1 MGAVATWSRE
11 VTIVHLQRSDLDQRK
26 VAHRPQRVDSSRS
39 RRKGCLSD
47 HDIAIWQQVYPYLP
61 DLYVYL
67 GRQSLQHC
75 DKEDIL
81 QETMLRI
88 WARSR
93 CEEIVHPKSY
103 LFQVAKSVLI
113 DRARRASVRQGKS
126 HCALEVWHEPVD
138 PLDPGRI
145 VLAREELTLLTDG
158 VNKLPQRTRAIFV
171 GARVEG
177 KCIKALAEDFGISV
191 SAVEKHLS
199 RALASLTKLHR
210 AGFPEGSS
218 L

>member
-1 MGAVATWSRE
+1 MHTQ
-11 VTIVHLQRSDLDQRK
+11 LCDLDQRK
-26 VAHRPQRVDSSRS
+26 VAHCPQHVDSRRRRREKCSRG
-39 RRKGCLSD
+39 RD
-47 HDIAIWQQVYPYLP
+47 VAIWKQVYPHLP
-61 DLYVYL
+61 DLYAYL

-75 DKEDIL
+75 DREDIL
-81 QETMLRI
+81 QETLLRI

-93 CEEIVHPKSY
+93 CEEIAHPKSY

-145 VLAREELTLLTDG
+145 VLAKEELMRLRDG
-158 VNKLPQRTRAIFV
+158 VNKLPQRTRDIFV

-177 KCIKALAEDFGISV
+177 KCIKALAENFGISV

-199 RALASLTKLHR
+199 RALASLTKHIQDQDCEVNR
-210 AGFPEGSS
+210 AGLAGG
-218 L
+218 LMI